1 MKVREVSEVSCS
13 LPGQD
18 TLTSCPCQET
28 KDKRVPVGAAGSGPL
43 AGKLVPKHPEW
54 SVCQLSTPS
63 SQDVSGGEEEST
75 PELPFVAGRGTPS
88 KAQKWTLV

>member
-1 MKVREVSEVSCS
+1 MVCLAPELVGS
-13 LPGQD
+13 LVELGF
-18 TLTSCPCQET
+18 S
-28 KDKRVPVGAAGSGPL
+28 VGPVGAAGSGPL

-75 PELPFVAGRGTPS
+75 PELPFVACCFINS
-88 KAQKWTLV
+88 WLSHM